1 MRRNLQERP
10 AMLWSATLGHREHI
24 HPYVP
29 QFFPDVARALPLTGR
44 EDLIDL
50 GSGPG
55 EVGFGFLPFVA
66 SLTCLDAEKPMLDAA
81 EERARALGCRI
92 RTVHAKL
99 EEAPE
104 DIGPFNQITMGRSHW
119 FMHTP
124 ASHARMERML
134 APGGHILICMPVQN
148 PDRAAWHET
157 YVRVRQRWVRGP
169 HRDLM
174 KTTVAEFFRGTG
186 IVEVKRLVS
195 HGRKPI
201 DLDQVVHRAL
211 GTPSTT
217 RAILGADADEMIAEL
232 HAALA
237 PYFVNGPIMEK
248 HATLGILFRRG
259 EIPDRNRRSR

>member
-1 MRRNLQERP
+1 
-10 AMLWSATLGHREHI
+10 MLWSATIGHREHI

-29 QFFPDVARALPLTGR
+29 QFFADVARVIPLTGR
-44 EDLIDL
+44 ESLIDL

-81 EERARALGCRI
+81 EERARELGCRI

-99 EEAPE
+99 EDAPE
-104 DIGPFNQITMGRSHW
+104 DVGPFNFITMGRSCW

-134 APGGHILICMPVQN
+134 APGGRILICLPVQN
-148 PDRAAWHET
+148 PDRAAWHLT
-157 YVRVRQRWVRGP
+157 YDRVRRPWMRGT
-169 HRDLM
+169 HRELM

-186 IVEVKRLVS
+186 IVEVKRVVTL
-195 HGRKPI
+195 GQKPI
-201 DLDQVVHRAL
+201 DLDQVIHRAL

-217 RAILGADADEMIAEL
+217 RAILGTDADRMIAEL
-232 HAALA
+232 RVALA
-237 PYFVNGPIMEK
+237 PYFANGPIMEK
-248 HATLGILFRRG
+248 HASLGIIYRR
-259 EIPDRNRRSR
+259 DRDS

>member
-1 MRRNLQERP
+1 
-10 AMLWSATLGHREHI
+10 MLWSATIGHRDHI

-29 QFFPDVARALPLTGR
+29 NFFPDVARAIPLTGR
-44 EDLIDL
+44 ENLIDL

-81 EERARALGCRI
+81 EARARVLGCRV

-99 EEAPE
+99 EDAPE
-104 DIGPFNQITMGRSHW
+104 GIGPFEFITMGRSWW

-134 APGGHILICMPVQN
+134 APGGHILICMPLQN
-148 PDRAAWHET
+148 LDRAAWHIT
-157 YVRVRQRWVRGP
+157 FDRVRHPWKRGP
-169 HRDLM
+169 HIEQM

-186 IVEVKRLVS
+186 MVEVKRLVS
-195 HGRKPI
+195 RGQKPI
-201 DLDQVVHRAL
+201 DLDQAIHRAL

-217 RAILGADADEMIAEL
+217 RAILGADADRMIAEL
-232 HAALA
+232 RAALA
-237 PYFVNGPIMEK
+237 PYFMNGPIMEK
-248 HATLGILFRRG
+248 HTTIGIIFRRG
-259 EIPDRNRRSR
+259 RDA